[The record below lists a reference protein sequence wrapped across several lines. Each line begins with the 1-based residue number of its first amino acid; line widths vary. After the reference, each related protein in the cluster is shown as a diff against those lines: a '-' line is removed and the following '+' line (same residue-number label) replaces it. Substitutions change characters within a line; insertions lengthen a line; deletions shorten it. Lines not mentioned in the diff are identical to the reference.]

1 MTNAMRTFFTTMWR
15 TIMLRG
21 LASVGFGVLAIAYPH
36 PEITL
41 AVVVTIFGIYALV
54 DGLLGLW
61 GIYRGKRKEGMSVP
75 ALLTALAGIA
85 AGLVCLLFPGFALTY
100 VLLLIG
106 LWNVAAGLLQM
117 IGSLVLR
124 NEIEHGWL
132 MALGG
137 LLGAGL
143 GLLIMLYPADA
154 AVSIIWLIAGTAIA
168 LGLLLVLF
176 AWRLRAAGKRIA

>member
-1 MTNAMRTFFTTMWR
+1 MATAMRTFFTAMWR

-21 LASVGFGVLAIAYPH
+21 LASLAFGIMAIAYPK
-36 PEITL
+36 ITL
-41 AVVVTIFGIYALV
+41 AIVVTLFGIYALV

-61 GIYRGKRKEGMSVP
+61 GIYRGKGKEGMSVP
-75 ALLTALAGIA
+75 SLLTALAGIA
-85 AGLVCLLFPGFALTY
+85 AGLVCLVFPDFALTY

-117 IGSLVLR
+117 LGSIVLR
-124 NEIEHGWL
+124 NEIQHGWL

-154 AVSIIWLIAGTAIA
+154 AVSIIWLIAGTAIM

-176 AWRLRAAGKRIA
+176 AWKLRGATKRIA